1 MKRLAVLICALIP
14 LFAIH
19 AKDPRIVSFSPALT
33 ELVYRLD
40 AGGMLAGRS
49 NACDEPEAVLR
60 SVPVA
65 GGYASPN
72 IEKTA
77 SLAPDLIVSDML
89 WPPESEKV
97 LRSLKTEVIVK
108 RCDNLSDYRA
118 WVLLLGEK
126 LGRRRQA
133 EEECA
138 RIDAALKEFAASSPG
153 RGSRV
158 VWLLGVDPLIAAGGS
173 SLPDAV
179 IGLCGAENAASD
191 REPYFRTSFEW
202 LLKMDPDVIIVLH
215 SGSRAPE
222 RLARHSA
229 WHTLKAV
236 KNKRVIS
243 DIPENTLLRPGP
255 RLIGGIRTLR
265 QVFSSFR
272 KE

>member
-1 MKRLAVLICALIP
+1 MKQLVILICALIP
-14 LFAIH
+14 LFATH

-49 NACDEPEAVLR
+49 SACDEPESVR

-77 SLAPDLIVSDML
+77 SLAPDLIISDMF

-97 LRSLKTEVIVK
+97 LRSLKTEVLVK

-126 LGRRRQA
+126 LKRSRQA
-133 EEECA
+133 AEECA
-138 RIDAALKEFAASSPG
+138 RIDAALKEFAASAPG
-153 RGSRV
+153 RGFRV

-179 IGLCGAENAASD
+179 IGLCGAENAAAD

-215 SGSRAPE
+215 SGVRAPE

-229 WHTLKAV
+229 WQTLKAV
-236 KNKRVIS
+236 KNKRVVS

-255 RLIGGIRTLR
+255 RLIDGIRTLR